1 MWWWRRLI
9 LGDQLESHLDAELR
23 DHIERH
29 VADHMRA
36 GMNETEARR
45 RAQIALGGLE
55 QTKERCRNARG
66 TMWVEQIGQD
76 MAYAV
81 RQFRRQP
88 GFWSVVLLTLIIGV
102 ATSTS
107 IFAIVN
113 GVLFR
118 PLPYPAADR
127 LVSLVGLNYKGEFVQ
142 LRQRSET
149 MAIGA

>member
-55 QTKERCRNARG
+55 QTKERCRHARG

-88 GFWSVVLLTLIIGV
+88 GF
-102 ATSTS
+102 
-107 IFAIVN
+107 
-113 GVLFR
+113 
-118 PLPYPAADR
+118 
-127 LVSLVGLNYKGEFVQ
+127 
-142 LRQRSET
+142 
-149 MAIGA
+149 